1 MADLMEEG
9 NDFSLAKAG
18 LLGNGIVPGAPDV
31 VKDLED
37 LTCLPIDDSE
47 AAALEAVLF
56 EIQQGAQHNPLPTA
70 RNVRRKQHCLNL
82 SASAGPS
89 TWTNRLTQIILKR
102 PGGVAALREW
112 IGIWRRCQ
120 VAPPTS
126 VLWALGTGAGHCG

>member
-18 LLGNGIVPGAPDV
+18 LLRNGIVPGTSNV

-37 LTCLPIDDSE
+37 LTCLPVDDTE
-47 AAALEAVLF
+47 MAATEAV
-56 EIQQGAQHNPLPTA
+56 IDAIKKDAAYHPLPTA

-82 SASAGPS
+82 NASAGPS
-89 TWTNRLTQIILKR
+89 SWTNRLTQIVLKR

-120 VAPPTS
+120 VTMQTS
-126 VLWALGTGAGHCG
+126 VLWGSGDRSGPG